1 MKAGPKWS
9 GHDGAA
15 DPDRLADRPGP
26 PASAEVVVVAADQK
40 PANMV
45 LADPPARRRS
55 RGDDHDFRLW
65 RVRAPRLPAQTKG
78 KKWQRCWH
86 SMGTHR

>member
-9 GHDGAA
+9 GHHGAA
-15 DPDRLADRPGP
+15 EPDRLADRPGP

-45 LADPPARRRS
+45 LADLQLGAVAAGMITTSPLARPS
-55 RGDDHDFRLW
+55 
-65 RVRAPRLPAQTKG
+65 A
-78 KKWQRCWH
+78 
-86 SMGTHR
+86 